1 MQVGQGRGETLGVVG
16 CLCLLVA
23 VCVACV
29 SAFCEGMHLV
39 SE

>member
-1 MQVGQGRGETLGVVG
+1 MQVGQGQGETRGVLG
-16 CLCLLVA
+16 CLCLVAA
-23 VCVACV
+23 VCVARV